1 MNSSI
6 SHGLVYIAHTK
17 NIFVSQIFQISI
29 VLPAYNEEK
38 KLEYSCE
45 KCKNSSYEQGK
56 ISTTGSG
63 LSKFLNMQSNNF
75 TTISCTKCG
84 YTEIFKGKK
93 SGALSSIFDVL
104 TN

>member
-1 MNSSI
+1 MERLNIINKS
-6 SHGLVYIAHTK
+6 TK
-17 NIFVSQIFQISI
+17 KWRKNM
-29 VLPAYNEEK
+29 EEK

>member
-1 MNSSI
+1 M
-6 SHGLVYIAHTK
+6 
-17 NIFVSQIFQISI
+17 
-29 VLPAYNEEK
+29 EEK

-63 LSKFLNMQSNNF
+63 LSKFLNMQSNNS

>member
-1 MNSSI
+1 MERLNIINKS
-6 SHGLVYIAHTK
+6 TDKMERK
-17 NIFVSQIFQISI
+17 NM
-29 VLPAYNEEK
+29 EEK
-38 KLEYSCE
+38 KLEYSCG
-45 KCKNSSYEQGK
+45 KCKNQTYEEGK